1 MNGAKK
7 NKKASFIFLFLNILK
22 PVFIIKYIVFYGI
35 PFVIFYVKFFIFSYS
50 CAFRRGIRHFYKVV
64 FSYTPP
70 MEFTSSGFFVNG
82 LRAFPSMSF
91 NARAGVSAFV
101 IKV

>member
-7 NKKASFIFLFLNILK
+7 TKKHRSFFLFLNILK

-64 FSYTPP
+64 FSNTPP